1 MYIVIN
7 DFNLSRN
14 PLNFMFSVLIMA
26 LSNLNSNEF
35 KLNFAHIKFHESIFD
50 DFFKKYLNFYCNTHN
65 YSNSNFSLQA
75 TNINSIFRK
84 KELA

>member
-50 DFFKKYLNFYCNTHN
+50 DFFQEVFKFL
-65 YSNSNFSLQA
+65 LQH
-75 TNINSIFRK
+75 TQ
-84 KELA
+84 L